1 MIVTETVSP
10 SALTRGPGLVT
21 TGGALVSVTVHTN
34 GAVAVNDPSDTVTT
48 TL

>member
-21 TGGALVSVTVHTN
+21 TGGRFTSVTVQVKVC
-34 GAVAVNDPSDTVTT
+34 ASDSEPSLADTVTV
-48 TL
+48 